1 MALSRDQKR
10 AKLAALKNIGEK
22 SAGWMIEV
30 GVDTPEKLR
39 DIGAIETYRRMKAAY
54 PRQISLCALW
64 ALQGA
69 LLDTPYM
76 HLPKELKDQ
85 LKAAVTSAEK

>member
-1 MALSRDQKR
+1 MALTGDEKR
-10 AKLAALKNIGEK
+10 TRLAAMKNIGAK

-69 LLDTPYM
+69 LLNTPYM
-76 HLPKELKDQ
+76 HLPKELKEQ
-85 LKAAVTSAEK
+85 LKTALMSAEK